1 VSTGA
6 RPTFADQGSPAGAEI
21 HSATTSQVKVGDVP
35 DAVSGGAVSGDAV
48 SDDAVVDAVLLAS
61 RSMVSLAEASLRQ
74 VSDDVTLA
82 QYRTLVLL
90 MTGGPC
96 RLGDLARATGVNPST
111 ATRMCDRLIHK
122 GLVTRARDRVDRRE
136 TVLSLTDKGQQLV
149 DAVTVSR
156 RSIIRSMLQA
166 IPLVERRG
174 LVRALTVL
182 AEAMRSPSDPTG
194 ATPAAFRPYWA
205 SGWTGT
211 GLTPG

>member
-1 VSTGA
+1 MSTGA
-6 RPTFADQGSPAGAEI
+6 RRTLADQGSPAGAEI
-21 HSATTSQVKVGDVP
+21 HSATTSQVKVGDAP
-35 DAVSGGAVSGDAV
+35 DAV

-111 ATRMCDRLIHK
+111 ATRMCDRLVHK

-156 RSIIRSMLQA
+156 RSLIRSMLQA

-182 AEAMRSPSDPTG
+182 AEAVRSPSDPTG

-211 GLTPG
+211 GLTPD